1 MANWNLVTLIDS
13 CASIYRMSCEVPPSK
28 QRLGSQQTHVVF
40 SCDVVAFPTWT
51 CTLGQVKFPNFSRT
65 PPQNLQMVNL
75 VWVNAKKTDL
85 KASNQPRFGHLHFF
99 RVKLQYKTKKL
110 ISPNLIIPF
119 CYNLLIL
126 VVEHTYIVCPT
137 TFIAIS
143 LKFRGTSVYWPWL

>member
-1 MANWNLVTLIDS
+1 MHVNST
-13 CASIYRMSCEVPPSK
+13 AS
-28 QRLGSQQTHVVF
+28 
-40 SCDVVAFPTWT
+40 A
-51 CTLGQVKFPNFSRT
+51 LGQVKFPNISRT

-143 LKFRGTSVYWPWL
+143 LKFRGTSVN

>member
-1 MANWNLVTLIDS
+1 MARRAGEIT
-13 CASIYRMSCEVPPSK
+13 
-28 QRLGSQQTHVVF
+28 
-40 SCDVVAFPTWT
+40 
-51 CTLGQVKFPNFSRT
+51 KFFEN

-143 LKFRGTSVYWPWL
+143 LKFRGTSVN